1 MAGNSLVAGA
11 AMQCPHGG
19 TVQVA
24 PANSAVR
31 ADKDA
36 VVLTS
41 DIFTVSGCLFQI
53 PAVTPIPSPC
63 VQVRWLVAD
72 TRVKING
79 QATLSETSTGI
90 CLSAAGV
97 AQGPVIIT
105 NTQRKVS
112 SM

>member
-1 MAGNSLVAGA
+1 MAGNSIVSGA
-11 AMQCPHGG
+11 QMQCPHGG
-19 TVQVA
+19 TVQVT
-24 PANSAVR
+24 PSNSAVK
-31 ADKDA
+31 ADNDNM
-36 VVLTS
+36 VVMG
-41 DIFTVSGCLFQI
+41 DIFTISGCSFQI

-97 AQGPVIIT
+97 TQGPVIIS